1 MIQFCSSVVPD
12 IFAEYGSKTVSGS
25 LVDLSN
31 RRTKYTIDG
40 KTVTLNPVLSATEAS
55 QYTVNN
61 VLSGNDNWQPEIYT
75 KQMRSPVVS
84 LSDSTLKWND
94 NDSALCWIIFR
105 DNKFYKCVTSNNCKI
120 TSGSGKYTVRAANAM
135 GGLGSVSNN
144 IDAANTQYNL
154 TITVAKDQ
162 GTVTP
167 EGGSY
172 SDGQNVTLTAS
183 PNEGWIFDHWGGDL
197 SGNSNPLTVNMND
210 DKSVTAYFV
219 EDTRQYFSVVT
230 QATPGGSITQIPE
243 GSKIVQNMTLT
254 LIASSNN
261 AWTFNKWSG
270 DYTGTDSFC
279 TISSLNN
286 DLTVTATFVPLDLFI
301 YEAEYAVLNNSVQE
315 NKNAGFSGSA
325 YVNFDN
331 ETGSSAKLPVYVHNA
346 GERGV
351 SIIFSNGSGVSRTMS
366 ISVNGSEQ
374 ISSIEFE
381 ATTDWTTWQS
391 KNITLALNKEYNT
404 ITLTSTDDQGGPNI
418 DKLIL
423 DRDTSAIINTESE
436 IKKGLYFSFRNRVL
450 CIYAAESEMV
460 KIRIFSLNGKLVLSK
475 NINTISGAEKI
486 ELN

>member
-31 RRTKYTIDG
+31 RRTTYTIDG

-315 NKNAGFSGSA
+315 TKMPVSPA
-325 YVNFDN
+325 VHML
-331 ETGSSAKLPVYVHNA
+331 TLIMKPVLLP
-346 GERGV
+346 
-351 SIIFSNGSGVSRTMS
+351 SFLSMS
-366 ISVNGSEQ
+366 IMQV
-374 ISSIEFE
+374 
-381 ATTDWTTWQS
+381 
-391 KNITLALNKEYNT
+391 
-404 ITLTSTDDQGGPNI
+404 
-418 DKLIL
+418 
-423 DRDTSAIINTESE
+423 
-436 IKKGLYFSFRNRVL
+436 KGASLSFFQ
-450 CIYAAESEMV
+450 MV
-460 KIRIFSLNGKLVLSK
+460 QVCHGQCRYL
-475 NINTISGAEKI
+475 
-486 ELN
+486 